1 MYLNPNSSYI
11 CISAIEHF
19 FPQDKIFTLPSEGL
33 SQSINTHHDLKNLLA
48 TLSHLHPSES
58 YHRSHISTLTPVYIT
73 RTTKICIFNQIR
85 NLIQCLV

>member
-33 SQSINTHHDLKNLLA
+33 SQSINTHHDLKIYLR
-48 TLSHLHPSES
+48 P
-58 YHRSHISTLTPVYIT
+58 
-73 RTTKICIFNQIR
+73 
-85 NLIQCLV
+85 